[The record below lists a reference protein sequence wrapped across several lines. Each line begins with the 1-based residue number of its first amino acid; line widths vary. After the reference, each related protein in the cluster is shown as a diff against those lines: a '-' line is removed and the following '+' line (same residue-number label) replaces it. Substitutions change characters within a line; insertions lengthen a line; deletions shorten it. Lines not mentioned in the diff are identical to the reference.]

1 MMSYSLKRQ
10 IIANAAFFTVFS
22 LIFFICCTAA
32 SSIFISVNAQSRIAS
47 ASESTEKKVIVLDPG
62 HGGEDGG
69 TIGVNGVY
77 EKDLNLEVSKTLA
90 AVLRFAGYE
99 VIETRTEDVLLYD
112 RNVDFKGKK
121 KVLDLAARLEIAQN
135 AMPDI
140 FVGIHMNAFPED
152 KYSGLTVYYSKNHP
166 SGYDA
171 ARGLQAA
178 VKSAL
183 QPDNNRAIKAAGS
196 NIFLLNRLECPA
208 ILIECGFLSNPEECL
223 RLSSDEYRQQLSFV
237 FFSSLASFLEE

>member
-1 MMSYSLKRQ
+1 MISYSLKKQ
-10 IIANAAFFTVFS
+10 IIANAAFVTVFS
-22 LIFFICCTAA
+22 LIFFIYCITA
-32 SSIFISVNAQSRIAS
+32 SSLFKSANAESQIAS
-47 ASESTEKKVIVLDPG
+47 ASKSAGKKIIVLDPG

-69 TIGVNGVY
+69 TIGVSGVY

-99 VIETRTEDVLLYD
+99 VIETRTEDILLYD
-112 RNVDFKGKK
+112 RNVDFKGRK

-140 FVGIHMNAFPED
+140 FVGIHMNAFPQE

-171 ARGLQAA
+171 ATGLQAA

-196 NIFLLNRLECPA
+196 NIYLLNRLECPA
-208 ILIECGFLSNPEECL
+208 VLIECGFLSNREECVK
-223 RLSSDEYRQQLSFV
+223 LSSEEYRQQLSFV